1 MKKIRYIITEY
12 DVQHNNEPVEHAV
25 IEKTAQVETTFMG
38 KYKYRQRLIALH
50 ANALGV
56 ERNTISV
63 DLSYKVIEGGEEC

>member
-25 IEKTAQVETTFMG
+25 IEESAQVETTFMG

-50 ANALGV
+50 ANTLGV
-56 ERNTISV
+56 EEKTISV
-63 DLSYKVIEGGEEC
+63 DLSYKVVKGGQND